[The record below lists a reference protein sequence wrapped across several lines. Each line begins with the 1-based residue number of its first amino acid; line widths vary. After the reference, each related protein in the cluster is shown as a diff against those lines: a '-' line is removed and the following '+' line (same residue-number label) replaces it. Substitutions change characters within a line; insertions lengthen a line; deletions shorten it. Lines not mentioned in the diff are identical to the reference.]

1 MFTGKKILI
10 GVTGSIAA
18 YKSCELIRELI
29 KQGAQVQVVMTPSA
43 KQFITPLT
51 FETLTGREVLVE
63 LFPKYKKGE
72 VRHVNIAEWA
82 DRVLV
87 CPATANIIGK
97 VASGVADDLLST
109 LLMVAKTKTI
119 FCPAMNSEMYD
130 NPILQENIRKLKGL
144 NYRFIEP
151 EWGELACG
159 TKGAGRLAATGRI
172 LDVLKRELLGTEELK
187 DKRVL
192 VTAGRTE
199 EPIDPVR
206 IITNRSSGKMG
217 FALAEAA
224 ALKGAQVTLISGPN
238 NLTPFQGIE
247 YVEVQTAHQMASAV
261 KERFEEADILIMA
274 AAVADYRPISYSES
288 KIKKGG
294 DKIQL
299 ELEKT
304 EDILQEVG
312 RRKDGRILVGF
323 SLETEREIENSM
335 RKLREK
341 NLDLIVS
348 NNPLVEGAGFG
359 VDTNVVKIIDK
370 DGYVEELPK
379 LSKQQV
385 AQRILNKVVEIC
397 QKDA

>member
-18 YKSCELIRELI
+18 YKTCELIRELI
-29 KQGAQVQVVMTPSA
+29 KGGAQVQVVMTRSA
-43 KQFITPLT
+43 EQFITPLT

-63 LFPKYKKGE
+63 LFPRYKKGE
-72 VRHVNIAEWA
+72 VRHVNVAEWA

-87 CPATANIIGK
+87 CPATANIMGK
-97 VASGVADDLLST
+97 VASGIADDLLST
-109 LLMVAKTKTI
+109 LLMVAKSKTI

-130 NPILQENIRKLKGL
+130 NPIVQENIRKLKEL
-144 NYRFIEP
+144 NYRFVEP

-159 TKGAGRLAATGRI
+159 TRGAGRLAETRRI
-172 LDVLKRELLGTEELK
+172 LDVLKRELLGTGELR

-238 NLTPFQGIE
+238 NLTPFEGIE

-261 KERFEEADILIMA
+261 KERFQETDILIMA
-274 AAVADYRPISYSES
+274 AAVADYRPISYSKS

-294 DKIQL
+294 DKIRL

-304 EDILQEVG
+304 EDVLQELGG
-312 RRKDGRILVGF
+312 RKGDRILVGF
-323 SLETEREIENSM
+323 SVETEREVENSM

-359 VDTNVVKIIDK
+359 VDTNVVKIIDR
-370 DGYVEELPK
+370 DGCVEELPR

-385 AQRILNKVVEIC
+385 AQRILNRVVEIC
-397 QKDA
+397 KRDA